1 MQYELTGIDLVRTSK
16 NNNFAIVLALAFFK
30 GIFWNSEFD
39 KNYMIAN
46 ALFHYDVISEI
57 ATEML

>member
-30 GIFWNSEFD
+30 GIF
-39 KNYMIAN
+39 
-46 ALFHYDVISEI
+46 
-57 ATEML
+57 